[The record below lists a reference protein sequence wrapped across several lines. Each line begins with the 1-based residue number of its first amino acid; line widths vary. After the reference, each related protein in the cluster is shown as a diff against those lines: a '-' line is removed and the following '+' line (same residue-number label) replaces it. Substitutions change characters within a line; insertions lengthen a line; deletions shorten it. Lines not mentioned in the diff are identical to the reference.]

1 MKRGKAVGCEGIA
14 FPDSEVM
21 EEVKKEGYT
30 YLGRAELNKITE
42 SEMKEKTIKEC
53 KRRLRLV
60 LKSKL
65 NWKSK

>member
-1 MKRGKAVGCEGIA
+1 MNKCGILTKKRGRAVGCEGIA

-42 SEMKEKTIKEC
+42 S
-53 KRRLRLV
+53 
-60 LKSKL
+60 
-65 NWKSK
+65 